1 MNLSRKRIPDSDDI
15 RIVDTKTGED
25 IGRVAED
32 GAIVY
37 PGKQGLRIVQSV
49 NACDRMAKEMAELE
63 KELASYKVSAKGI
76 KPVNLDAISRRSD
89 ILFTHIRFEDFDLQE
104 VLTDTTQKPHRLL
117 NWLEFGEC
125 RILNESRFCRI
136 ESPIRDGIT
145 DFEHDTCKVVCIGL
159 VGLQYKFT
167 SNHVSHFDACLTP
180 NPEDIQLHSP
190 DFVPEEA
197 GGESCEYDHCADT
210 PHLILPEGLYVPP
223 MYEFAR
229 VVAGKR
235 VTITMGP
242 RWSVLEPDDDEDKEE
257 S

>member
-1 MNLSRKRIPDSDDI
+1 MNLRRKQIPDSDDI
-15 RIVDTKTGED
+15 RIIHSKTGED
-25 IGRVAED
+25 IGRVAKD
-32 GAIVY
+32 GTIVY
-37 PGKQGLRIVQSV
+37 PGKEGLRIVQAV
-49 NACDRMAKEMAELE
+49 NGRDHMIKEMADLE

-76 KPVNLDAISRRSD
+76 KPINLYAISRRSD

-104 VLTDTTQKPHRLL
+104 ILKDTTQKPHRLL

-125 RILNESRFCRI
+125 RILNEGRTCRI

-167 SNHVSHFDACLTP
+167 SNHVSYFDAFLTP
-180 NPEDIQLHSP
+180 DPEDIRLHSP

-197 GGESCEYDHCADT
+197 GGEPCEYERCAKDD
-210 PHLILPEGLYVPP
+210 PHLILPEGLYAPP
-223 MYEFAR
+223 RYEFAR
-229 VVAGKR
+229 AVAGKQ

-242 RWSVLEPDDDEDKEE
+242 RWSVLEPDDEE